1 MKSSVA
7 YTVGNVVASFLGGL
21 YAKVDEV
28 WTFFSGIVGWLL
40 GI

>member
-7 YTVGNVVASFLGGL
+7 YTVGNVVASSLGGL
-21 YAKVDEV
+21 YAKADEV
-28 WTFFSGIVGWLL
+28 WMFFSGGVGIFF

>member
-21 YAKVDEV
+21 YAKADEV